1 MTEPLP
7 PDRDAE
13 QEVDFGRLGGAIAR
27 RWWLP
32 VAGLVAGV
40 VLGYLAAAGGST
52 AYTASSTLYLGQP
65 LTPNGGGLLQTL
77 ATNPSTVRVVT
88 HAEDTIRR
96 VAAATGMTTRQL
108 RNGITVSAVSGVLQ
122 QKAGQTPLVQ
132 ISVRGPSPKKTAAA
146 ADLLANISAQTV
158 SGYVDTKISTLET
171 QLKQSQEE
179 LATIDA
185 ELADAQK
192 AAASG
197 SAADRLAILTSIA
210 LTQQRRS
217 SVVQDIV
224 SDQQLLSL
232 ARNVEASHLVTH
244 AVAVKDTAKSAR
256 NAMLFGGLIG
266 LLLGLLAAL
275 LWEPVAARVARRP
288 SV

>member
-27 RWWLP
+27 RWWLL

-108 RNGITVSAVSGVLQ
+108 RNGITVAAVSGVLQ
-122 QKAGQTPLVQ
+122 QKAGQTPLVT
-132 ISVRGPSPKKTAAA
+132 IAVRGPSPKRTAAA

-158 SGYVDTKISTLET
+158 SGYVDTKITTLET

-192 AAASG
+192 AAATG
-197 SAADRLAILTSIA
+197 TAADRLAILTSIA

-232 ARNVEASHLVTH
+232 AKNVEASHLVTH

-288 SV
+288 AV

>member
-13 QEVDFGRLGGAIAR
+13 QEVDFGRLGGAIVA
-27 RWWLP
+27 RWWLL
-32 VAGLVAGV
+32 VGGLVVGV

-77 ATNPSTVRVVT
+77 ATNPTTVREVT
-88 HAEDTIRR
+88 HAESTIRR
-96 VAAATGMTTRQL
+96 VAAATGMTTTQL
-108 RNGITVSAVSGVLQ
+108 RSGITITAVSGIL
-122 QKAGQTPLVQ
+122 QKAGQTPLVE
-132 ISVRGPSPKKTAAA
+132 IAVRGPSPRRTARA

-158 SGYVDTKISTLET
+158 SGYVNTKIATLED
-171 QLKQSQEE
+171 QLKQSQ
-179 LATIDA
+179 A
-185 ELADAQK
+185 ELAAIDAQLAAAQK

-197 SAADRLAILTSIA
+197 TASDRLLILTSTA

-217 SVVQDIV
+217 GVVQDIV

-244 AVAVKDTAKSAR
+244 AAAVKDTAKSAR
-256 NAMLFGGLIG
+256 NAMVAGGLVG

-275 LWEPVAARVARRP
+275 LWEPVAGRVARS

>member
-7 PDRDAE
+7 PDPDAE
-13 QEVDFGRLGGAIAR
+13 QEVDFGRLGGAIVA
-27 RWWLP
+27 RWWLL
-32 VAGLVAGV
+32 VGGLVAGV

-122 QKAGQTPLVQ
+122 KAGQTPLVE
-132 ISVRGPSPKKTAAA
+132 IAVRGPSPRRTAAA
-146 ADLLANISAQTV
+146 ADLLADISAQTV
-158 SGYVDTKISTLET
+158 SGYVDTKITTLES
-171 QLKQSQEE
+171 QLKQSQAE
-179 LATIDA
+179 LASIDA
-185 ELADAQK
+185 QLADAQQ
-192 AAASG
+192 AAATG

-217 SVVQDIV
+217 GVVQDIV

-232 ARNVEASHLVTH
+232 AKNVEASHLVTH

-275 LWEPVAARVARRP
+275 LWDPVAARVARRP

>member
-13 QEVDFGRLGGAIAR
+13 QEVDFGRLGGAIVA
-27 RWWLP
+27 RWWLL
-32 VAGLVAGV
+32 VGGLVVGV

-52 AYTASSTLYLGQP
+52 AYTARSTLYLGQP

-77 ATNPSTVRVVT
+77 ATNPTTVREVT
-88 HAEDTIRR
+88 HAESTIRR
-96 VAAATGMTTRQL
+96 VGAATGMTTTQL
-108 RNGITVSAVSGVLQ
+108 RRGITVTAVSGIL
-122 QKAGQTPLVQ
+122 QKAGQTPLVE
-132 ISVRGPSPKKTAAA
+132 IAVRGPSPRKTARA
-146 ADLLANISAQTV
+146 ADLLADISAQTV
-158 SGYVDTKISTLET
+158 SGYVDTKIATLEE
-171 QLKQSQEE
+171 QLKQSQAE
-179 LATIDA
+179 LAAIDA
-185 ELADAQK
+185 QLADAQK

-197 SAADRLAILTSIA
+197 SASDRLLILTSTA

-217 SVVQDIV
+217 GVVQDIV

-232 ARNVEASHLVTH
+232 AKNVEASHLVTH
-244 AVAVKDTAKSAR
+244 AAAVKDTAKSAR
-256 NAMLFGGLIG
+256 NAMVAGGLIG

-275 LWEPVAARVARRP
+275 LWEPVAGRVARRP